1 MHVQRCQRLYR
12 VDKVVEN
19 TLEWPLCVFTPDKQ
33 ISQPR
38 LARSWTELLAF
49 ALITHGIIF
58 ETTVLGI
65 LLSKTLPNKIFETR
79 LGGEIA
85 RLT

>member
-1 MHVQRCQRLYR
+1 M
-12 VDKVVEN
+12 
-19 TLEWPLCVFTPDKQ
+19 FTPDEQ
-33 ISQPR
+33 ISRPS
-38 LARSWTELLAF
+38 LARSLTELFAF
-49 ALITHGIIF
+49 ALITHGIVF

-65 LLSKTLPNKIFETR
+65 QFSKTLPNKIFKTR